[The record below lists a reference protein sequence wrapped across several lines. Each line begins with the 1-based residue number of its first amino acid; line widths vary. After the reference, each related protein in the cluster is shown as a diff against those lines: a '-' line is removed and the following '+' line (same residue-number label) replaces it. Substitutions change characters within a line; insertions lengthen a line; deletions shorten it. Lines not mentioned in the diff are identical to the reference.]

1 MESSS
6 SLHVDAVQVNT
17 DVTRSID
24 EQGSTG
30 VKRSR
35 ITRSPIMQYFKL
47 MHDRTYSCEICRQK
61 YPDGM
66 QGVIKRPTDG
76 STNVFWKHFKAVHRR
91 LYDALKGFGDDHG
104 GQQCIIT
111 EGADGQLKIEAPKK
125 RPMGGLTPDETK
137 DVIARFVCLTDSPW
151 SIVDHKAFKELW
163 RYATQIEVD
172 PPSAKVIKSWTT
184 NMYQK
189 MKETIATGFTSVHHV
204 MLTADAWTAENG
216 CGLLGVTAHW
226 IDASWEY
233 RECVLAVRELAGK
246 HDGESMAY
254 ILLEIIEEFKLQ
266 AKVSLLFFVF

>member
-6 SLHVDAVQVNT
+6 SLHVDAVEANT

-66 QGVIKRPTDG
+66 QGVIKHPTDG

-125 RPMGGLTPDETK
+125 RPMGDLTPDETK

-172 PPSAKVIKSWTT
+172 PPSAKVIKSWTMK
-184 NMYQK
+184 MYQK